1 MLYFAYGS
9 NMNVESMMLR
19 CPSARPMGPAV
30 APSFRL
36 VFRQVADI
44 VPAVDSCVYGTLW
57 SITKRCEDALDRYEG
72 LAVELYRKDSI
83 NVSDDAADLQS
94 LRPALVYR
102 MNSTIYFLPDRKYLE
117 IVRAGYGD
125 FGWSEA
131 LLTEAL
137 DYSLAQMD
145 ASARMIANSI

>member
-30 APSFRL
+30 APGFRL

-44 VPAVDSCVYGTLW
+44 VPAVDSCVYGALW

-72 LAVELYRKDSI
+72 VAVEFYRKDSI
-83 NVSDDAADLQS
+83 NVSDDATDLQS
-94 LRPALVYR
+94 LRPALVYK
-102 MNSTIYFLPDRKYLE
+102 MNSTIYSMPDRRYFDVVK
-117 IVRAGYGD
+117 AGYRD

-145 ASARMIANSI
+145 PSARMIARSI